1 MKERIEKLID
11 EALKMEPTFQLRKDF
26 KDKVVL
32 TIRKKEKANQR
43 RLYLWMTFGTLIIF
57 GFGYGTIA
65 YFIPEALQNFGNMA
79 SWTSQLIPIAVLV
92 GLLVLVIQYLDKRL
106 VKDKMFH
113 A

>member
-11 EALKMEPTFQLRKDF
+11 EALKIEPAFQLRKDF

-32 TIRKKEKANQR
+32 AIRKREKANQR
-43 RLYLWMTFGTLIIF
+43 RLYLWMVFGTLIIF

-65 YFIPEALQNFGNMA
+65 YFIPEALQSFGNMT
-79 SWTSQLIPIAVLV
+79 SGTSQLIPIAVLV

-106 VKDKMFH
+106 IKDKMLH